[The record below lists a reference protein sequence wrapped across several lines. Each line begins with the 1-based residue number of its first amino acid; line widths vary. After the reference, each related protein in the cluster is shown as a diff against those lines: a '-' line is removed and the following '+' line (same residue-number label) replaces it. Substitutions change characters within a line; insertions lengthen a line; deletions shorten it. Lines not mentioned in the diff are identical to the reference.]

1 MLVVEC
7 LSDADADADADAVR
21 VELTRFR
28 VLTRILGRS
37 CGAAKGRRG
46 LPLAVEALVPIL
58 GDRFERARDIYKGP
72 WSSNNVN
79 GVDIIAMKQLVPG
92 IRNAVR
98 AVIVRDD
105 RLLLLH
111 NRGDDGKD
119 RFALPGG
126 AQDLGETL
134 AQTLQRECLEEIG
147 TAVAIGPLLHVADYF
162 KPRQSEPSWVRHQL
176 EFLFTC
182 DLPADYEPMMGHHPD
197 KRQVGVVWKSLGE
210 LATLPLS
217 PTSLAG
223 FLAGGAQRDA
233 PLYLGVIE

>member
-1 MLVVEC
+1 M
-7 LSDADADADADAVR
+7 
-21 VELTRFR
+21 
-28 VLTRILGRS
+28 
-37 CGAAKGRRG
+37 RG
-46 LPLAVEALVPIL
+46 GEGPEGPPTAVEALVPIL
-58 GDRFERARDIYKGP
+58 GDRVERARDVDRGP

-79 GVDIIAMKQLVPG
+79 AVDIIAMKQLVPG
-92 IRNAVR
+92 VRNAVR

-111 NRGDDGKD
+111 NCGDDGED

-134 AQTLQRECLEEIG
+134 SQTLQRECLEEIG

-162 KPRQSEPSWVRHQL
+162 KPRQSEPSWVRHQV

-182 DLPADYEPMMGHHPD
+182 ELPADYQPMMGHHPD

-210 LATLPLS
+210 LTTLPLS
-217 PTSLAG
+217 PASLAG
-223 FLAGGAQRDA
+223 VLTGGAPHDA
-233 PLYLGVIE
+233 PVYLGVIE